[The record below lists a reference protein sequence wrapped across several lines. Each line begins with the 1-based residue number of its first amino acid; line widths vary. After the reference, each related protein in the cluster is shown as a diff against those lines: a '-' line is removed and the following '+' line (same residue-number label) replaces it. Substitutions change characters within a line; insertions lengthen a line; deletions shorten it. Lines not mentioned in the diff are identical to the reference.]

1 MLTELFGLLNKLITV
16 LTPVFKGIISIIKA
30 VKGAAEAIWKL
41 KEAIAALGL
50 VFLLTKVSAIAAGL
64 QVVISA
70 IRILGPLLVGAAAS
84 AASLYVALAGF
95 IYVFSSIDDYMNGEE
110 NWVYGLQ
117 LMLEIAMA
125 RLDQFQLRVQI
136 WWKQMK
142 AMWDSFQLDP
152 AKFVKDNAFNL
163 WYKNQDPLTRWAIDK
178 MRSINENGITFE
190 GSARDLYPSQPKI
203 QQPKFLP
210 NMMQGSPLI
219 INIDA
224 SKVSGAQ
231 NDPEK
236 FGKAVGGE
244 VSSELQRIMGGL
256 GIYGR

>member
-1 MLTELFGLLNKLITV
+1 MR
-16 LTPVFKGIISIIKA
+16 
-30 VKGAAEAIWKL
+30 
-41 KEAIAALGL
+41 IA
-50 VFLLTKVSAIAAGL
+50 
-64 QVVISA
+64 
-70 IRILGPLLVGAAAS
+70 R
-84 AASLYVALAGF
+84 
-95 IYVFSSIDDYMNGEE
+95 D
-110 NWVYGLQ
+110 
-117 LMLEIAMA
+117 
-125 RLDQFQLRVQI
+125 
-136 WWKQMK
+136 
-142 AMWDSFQLDP
+142 
-152 AKFVKDNAFNL
+152 
-163 WYKNQDPLTRWAIDK
+163 
-178 MRSINENGITFE
+178 GITFE
-190 GSARDLYPSQPKI
+190 GGAGDLYPTQPKI